1 MIHKKKMIKSKGKWV
16 IATFAALALGMVGT
30 TDAYAEEGVAAT
42 PTSSEEATDAQMND
56 VTATTE
62 TEEAVSSDS
71 VTHSTSEGTQAETE
85 TETRKADEFANYPRD
100 SYEYVFSRHE
110 VIKHLDLQADESNE
124 YRVDLTEDLDK
135 LKALQ
140 TATVYMEVKTPD
152 TDKYI
157 NLFSVSSQ
165 TQRNEYFSL
174 YSNNGQI
181 GIEGR
186 GPNGNARG
194 QYYESYASAPL
205 RIQANEWNAIAVTIE
220 QLANNRGRARVYVN
234 GVLSRT
240 SENDTSDNFVKDLA
254 NAAYVQI
261 GATKRADMTR
271 WAGHLEVKNLTVY
284 NKALTADEVKQR
296 SQLFERQ
303 EVPNIIP
310 APAELTDGHNVFE
323 SGEGDGRNAEGIRAY
338 RIPALLVTDKGTI
351 IAGADER
358 TDHNSDWGNINMV
371 VKRST
376 DGGQTWGSTI
386 KMLDLRSNP
395 NARNRGEGS
404 PVTIDMVLTQHPD
417 TKRIFAVYDMFPE
430 GRGIFGM
437 SEQKQQQYTEIDG
450 KKYLNLFKD
459 GETTPYTVRD
469 GGYVYTPTG
478 EKTDY
483 RMVNAPEEAP
493 YSTLGDLYQGDNL
506 LGNVYFTTHKTSP
519 FRIALDSY
527 LWMSYSD
534 DDGQTWSAPKD
545 ITPHTKLDWMKFHGV
560 GPGVGI
566 VLRHGTHKGR
576 IVIPTYST
584 NYVSHLRGSQSS
596 RVIYSDDNGETWKVG
611 ASVNDGRSA
620 ADGSILDSATMNK
633 GGEQTTEASVVQ
645 LKNGDLK
652 MFMRNT
658 LAGNKLVMAT
668 SKDGGTTWEKE
679 LVRFPDVNEIYVQ
692 LSAIHYERAG
702 KEYIILANANGPGR
716 TNGHVRVAEVD
727 AEGNLTWI
735 HHQFIQGGKFAY
747 NALQQIDADNFGIL
761 YEHASGAQYDYNMV
775 FRRFNWDFLTHR
787 DSGRK
792 PTNTISKLE
801 YVKTDEYPDPLLTVE
816 FKSSILSVKRP
827 NLVLS
832 NGREARFVYQ
842 IDDRKVLYAIT
853 KQDMGSSIVGVKNGE
868 FVNVN
873 GMPVDVLSK
882 LPDATNTI
890 ENQATGVSVTVKNAD
905 VDLVASAT
913 VSKIDK
919 SVNINAV
926 SLSEVDHDLYDIEL
940 LGSDGN
946 KVAITEEAV
955 VKLPKEAE
963 REVAKVVFLQKKDGD
978 SEEYSEQE
986 LAFEDKGDYV
996 TFNVAHFSVYGL
1008 IYTSKPSDPQPEAP
1022 KPEQPQPS
1030 DPQSEAPKPEQLQ
1043 PSDPQPEAP
1052 KPEQPQPSDPQSE
1065 APKPEQP
1072 QTSDPQPEAPK
1083 PQVDVPNASDLR
1095 PETTPETSEK
1105 KEANKESEK
1114 LVVVQSSSLSLPN
1127 TSEES
1132 IHAIFGVAALSILA
1146 SLGMATLK
1154 RDEM

>member
-1 MIHKKKMIKSKGKWV
+1 MVHKKKMIKSKGKWV
-16 IATFAALALGMVGT
+16 IATFAALALGMVST
-30 TDAYAEEGVAAT
+30 ADTYAEEGGTTA
-42 PTSSEEATDAQMND
+42 PTSSEEATGTQVNEVSPA
-56 VTATTE
+56 TE
-62 TEEAVSSDS
+62 TEETVSPEA
-71 VTHSTSEGTQAETE
+71 VTHSSSENVQTDSATD
-85 TETRKADEFANYPRD
+85 TKKADEFANYPRD
-100 SYEYVFSRHE
+100 GYEHAFANYE
-110 VIKHLDLQADESNE
+110 VMKHLDLQADESNGK
-124 YRVDLTEDLDK
+124 RVDLSEDLDK

-152 TDKYI
+152 TDKFI

-165 TQRNEYFSL
+165 TEVNEYFTL
-174 YSNNGQI
+174 YSNRGQI

-186 GPNGNARG
+186 GPNGNSRNH
-194 QYYESYASAPL
+194 YYESYASAPL
-205 RIQANEWNAIAVTIE
+205 RIQPNEWNAIAVTIE

-254 NAAYVQI
+254 NATYVQV
-261 GATKRADMTR
+261 GATKRASTTPWGGR
-271 WAGHLEVKNLTVY
+271 LEVKNLTVY
-284 NKALTADEVKQR
+284 NKALTANEVKQR

-303 EVPNIIP
+303 EIPNIIP
-310 APAELTDGHNVFE
+310 APAELTDGYNVFE

-338 RIPALLVTDKGTI
+338 RIPALLVTDKGTV

-395 NARNRGEGS
+395 NARNRNEGS
-404 PVTIDMVLTQHPD
+404 PVTIDMVLAQHPD

-430 GRGIFGM
+430 GRGIHGM
-437 SEQKQQQYTEIDG
+437 SEQKQQQYTDIDG

-459 GETTPYTVRD
+459 GESTPYTVRD

-620 ADGSILDSATMNK
+620 ADGSVLDSATMNK
-633 GGEQTTEASVVQ
+633 GREETTEASVVQ

-652 MFMRNT
+652 MFMRNR
-658 LAGNKLVMAT
+658 LPGNKLVMAT
-668 SKDGGTTWEKE
+668 SKDGGATWEKE
-679 LVRFPDVNEIYVQ
+679 LVRFPNVNEVYVQ
-692 LSAIHYERAG
+692 LSAIHYERDG
-702 KEYIILANANGPGR
+702 KEYIILANANGPER
-716 TNGHVRVAEVD
+716 TNGYVRVAEVD

-735 HHQFIQGGKFAY
+735 HHQFIQDGKFAY

-761 YEHASGAQYDYNMV
+761 YEHASGAHYDYNIV

-801 YVKTDEYPDPLLTVE
+801 YVKTNEYPDPLLTVE

-827 NLVLS
+827 NLMLS

-853 KQDMGSSIVGVKNGE
+853 KQDIGSSIVGVKNGE

-882 LPDATNTI
+882 LPDVTNTI
-890 ENQATGVSVTVKNAD
+890 ENQVTGVSVTVKNAD
-905 VDLVASAT
+905 VDLVAGAS
-913 VSKIDK
+913 VNKIDK
-919 SVNINAV
+919 TVNINAV
-926 SLSEVDHDLYDIEL
+926 SLSEADHDLYDIEL
-940 LGSDGN
+940 LDSDGN
-946 KVAITEEAV
+946 KVTITGEAV

-978 SEEYSEQE
+978 SEEYSELE

-996 TFNVAHFSVYGL
+996 TFKAVHFSIYGL
-1008 IYTSKPSDPQPEAP
+1008 IYTSKPSTPQPE
-1022 KPEQPQPS
+1022 QP
-1030 DPQSEAPKPEQLQ
+1030 Q

-1052 KPEQPQPSDPQSE
+1052 KLEQPQPSDPQLE
-1065 APKPEQP
+1065 APKP
-1072 QTSDPQPEAPK
+1072 
-1083 PQVDVPNASDLR
+1083 
-1095 PETTPETSEK
+1095 
-1105 KEANKESEK
+1105 
-1114 LVVVQSSSLSLPN
+1114 
-1127 TSEES
+1127 
-1132 IHAIFGVAALSILA
+1132 
-1146 SLGMATLK
+1146 
-1154 RDEM
+1154 